1 MTRIPKETGRRDTT
15 DCPPSPAS
23 VASLPDGIYAD
34 SRNRL
39 PVVKRESLDELG
51 QSLYDIIA
59 DGLRSGVQLAGFQGP
74 GGIMLYSPN
83 LARSESAKFH
93 YLRSQSHIGRRLY
106 ELAILTTARELDQQF
121 ECYAHEPAALSA
133 GVAQEVID
141 VIKFRKATT
150 GLEPKD
156 ATVIQLGREVFRWR
170 AVDLATFRTARALF
184 GDRDLVDIV
193 SVMAQ
198 YACVA
203 VLLNAFDQ
211 QLPEGRPP
219 LLPVP

>member
-1 MTRIPKETGRRDTT
+1 MTGIPQERGHSDTT
-15 DCPPSPAS
+15 DCPPPQAS
-23 VASLPDGIYAD
+23 VESLTDGIYAD

-51 QSLYDIIA
+51 RSLYDAIVG
-59 DGLRSGVQLAGFQGP
+59 GLRSGMQLAGFQGP

-83 LARSESAKFH
+83 VAKSESAKFR
-93 YLRSQSHIGRRLY
+93 YLRSQSGIGRRVY

-121 ECYAHEPAALSA
+121 EWSAHEPAALSA
-133 GVAQEVID
+133 GVSQEVLH

-156 ATVIQLGREVFRWR
+156 ATVIQLGREVFRRR

-198 YACVA
+198 YASTA
-203 VLLNAFDQ
+203 ILLNAFDQ
-211 QLPEGRPP
+211 QLPEGRRP
-219 LLPVP
+219 LLPIP

>member
-1 MTRIPKETGRRDTT
+1 MTTIPQEKAELRKTID
-15 DCPPSPAS
+15 SPAQ
-23 VASLPDGIYAD
+23 VGLESLPDGIYAD

-51 QSLYDIIA
+51 QSLYDTIVG
-59 DGLRSGVQLAGFQGP
+59 GLRTGVQLAGFQGP
-74 GGIMLYSPN
+74 GGLMLHSPN
-83 LARSESAKFH
+83 VAKSESDKFH
-93 YLRSQSHIGRRLY
+93 YLRSQSNIGRRLY

-121 ECYAHEPAALSA
+121 EWYAHERAALRA
-133 GVAQEVID
+133 GVSQDVID

-150 GLEPKD
+150 GLDPKD
-156 ATVIQLGREVFRWR
+156 ATVIQFGREVFRR
-170 AVDLATFRTARALF
+170 RSVDLATFRTARALF

-203 VLLNAFDQ
+203 VLLNAVDQ
-211 QLPEGRPP
+211 QLPGGQRP

>member
-1 MTRIPKETGRRDTT
+1 MATTPQQNGGVMETT
-15 DCPPSPAS
+15 DSPPQVS
-23 VASLPDGIYAD
+23 VESLPDGIYAD

-51 QSLYDIIA
+51 QSRFDAIA
-59 DGLRSGVQLAGFQGP
+59 DGLRSGTQLAGFQGP
-74 GGIMLYSPN
+74 GGIMLHTPN
-83 LARSESAKFH
+83 LAKSESAKFH

-121 ECYAHEPAALSA
+121 EWVAHEPAALSA

-141 VIKFRKATT
+141 VIKFRKPTT
-150 GLEPKD
+150 GLDPRD
-156 ATVIQLGREVFRWR
+156 ATVIQLGREVFRRR

-198 YACVA
+198 YASVA

-211 QLPEGRPP
+211 QLPEGQRP

>member
-1 MTRIPKETGRRDTT
+1 MSEEQNPKKPEVETD
-15 DCPPSPAS
+15 
-23 VASLPDGIYAD
+23 DGIYAD

-51 QSLYDIIA
+51 QSLYDAMIG
-59 DGLRSGVQLAGFQGP
+59 GLRSGTVLAGFQGP
-74 GGIMLYSPN
+74 GGIYLHSPN
-83 LARSESAKFH
+83 VSKSESAKTQ
-93 YLRSQSHIGRRLY
+93 YLRSQSGIGRRLY

-121 ECYAHEPAALSA
+121 EWSAHEPAALSA
-133 GVAQEVID
+133 GVSQEVVD

-150 GLEPKD
+150 SLERKD
-156 ATVIQLGREVFRWR
+156 ATVIQLGRELFRRR

-193 SVMAQ
+193 LVMAQ
-198 YACVA
+198 YASVA

-211 QLPEGRPP
+211 QLPEGQTP
-219 LLPVP
+219 LLPIP